1 MLSTI
6 HFSKD
11 AYTKGT
17 KKQKMN
23 ISESIVDAIYSMEP
37 PGRFLKKC
45 TETGRW
51 TEIPKKEAAD
61 KAAQAMAYVI
71 RAGVATAKKKPPQ
84 PRSRSS
90 QRGAV
95 TISSQR
101 PRRSRPGLDAKTVG
115 IASSSVTAQG
125 SGRRIDRGGDVGRN
139 LNPNNDA
146 DDDDD
151 DGPGGES
158 NIELSPG
165 NSILQQR
172 IQSLQQSSNTDLPST
187 SAAPPPNDLSR
198 LDDMTRLIFEAQVL
212 ARVQQQHQLQ
222 QQQQQQQQLLLR
234 YLIDQQHSFGLPP
247 ALPLPLSFSEQ
258 ASSAQAALQLNDIL
272 RQAPTSLGQ
281 NQANFPITLPLAN
294 PNVGLHNSLM
304 GNYFLRNQ
312 PILRTATAPQAS
324 QQLDQVAARLMLAV
338 QQLDSL
344 LIPAL
349 NHLSLQQQ
357 SQLLDLLQQMIDL
370 LQQNSPSAPPN
381 NYPRQQRGG
390 ES

>member
-146 DDDDD
+146 DNDDD
-151 DGPGGES
+151 DGPGGEVTLSCLLGIPSFSSGS
-158 NIELSPG
+158 NRF
-165 NSILQQR
+165 N
-172 IQSLQQSSNTDLPST
+172 N
-187 SAAPPPNDLSR
+187 
-198 LDDMTRLIFEAQVL
+198 QVIPTY
-212 ARVQQQHQLQ
+212 H
-222 QQQQQQQQLLLR
+222 QLLL
-234 YLIDQQHSFGLPP
+234 LL
-247 ALPLPLSFSEQ
+247 
-258 ASSAQAALQLNDIL
+258 L
-272 RQAPTSLGQ
+272 RM
-281 NQANFPITLPLAN
+281 IC
-294 PNVGLHNSLM
+294 
-304 GNYFLRNQ
+304 
-312 PILRTATAPQAS
+312 
-324 QQLDQVAARLMLAV
+324 
-338 QQLDSL
+338 
-344 LIPAL
+344 
-349 NHLSLQQQ
+349 
-357 SQLLDLLQQMIDL
+357 LDLMI
-370 LQQNSPSAPPN
+370 
-381 NYPRQQRGG
+381 
-390 ES
+390 